1 MKVIPTDQT
10 FVHSEQLKQSGRSPE
25 VNRDRSEFEVTLKNT
40 AAENRKQLCETL
52 LDKIDAAGAALQKSP
67 SVAGIKHY
75 RQLVREFMEEALHHS
90 YQVET
95 DSKWDYSGNRKEYVI
110 VKNVNRILE
119 ELTDTLVDQE
129 KSQIDLI
136 AKLDEIRGMLLDLF
150 F

>member
-1 MKVIPTDQT
+1 MKVTPTDQT
-10 FVHSEQLKQSGRSPE
+10 FVHSELKQSGRSGE
-25 VNRDRSEFEVTLKNT
+25 VNRGRSGFEAAFKST
-40 AAENRKQLCETL
+40 ATENRKQLCETL
-52 LDKIDAAGAALQKSP
+52 LDKIDAEGVVLQKNP
-67 SVAGIKHY
+67 SVAGIKRY
-75 RQLVREFMEEALHHS
+75 RQLVREFMKEALHHS

-110 VKNVNRILE
+110 VKKVNQSLE
-119 ELTDTLVDQE
+119 ELTDTFVSRE